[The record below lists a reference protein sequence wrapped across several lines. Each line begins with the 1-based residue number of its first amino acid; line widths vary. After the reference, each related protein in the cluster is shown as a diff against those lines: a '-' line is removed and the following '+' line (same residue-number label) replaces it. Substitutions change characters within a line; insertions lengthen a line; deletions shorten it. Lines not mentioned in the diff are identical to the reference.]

1 MRTHWMICLAAA
13 ALLAVSAC
21 SRAPETPQTEQ
32 TESAALPAVPEES
45 APANQLA
52 PPPGGPPS
60 APARSQ
66 AARPA
71 SRTPAGSQAAVPGGA
86 PARSVTPTA
95 PAAPPPPP
103 PVTVEAGTRL
113 VVRTTNTLSTKD
125 MKSGETFVATLEE
138 DLQEGGRLIAR
149 KGANVQ
155 GRIVES
161 DPGGRVKGVASLT
174 LQLTGLEL
182 ANGKH
187 IDIVTGTVS
196 RDAPKSTKK
205 DALKLGVA
213 TGVGAAI
220 GAIAGGGRGAA
231 IGAGAGAA
239 GGTGVVMATRGDPAT
254 VPAESV
260 LTFTLRTPFTVQ

>member
-1 MRTHWMICLAAA
+1 
-13 ALLAVSAC
+13 
-21 SRAPETPQTEQ
+21 
-32 TESAALPAVPEES
+32 
-45 APANQLA
+45 
-52 PPPGGPPS
+52 
-60 APARSQ
+60 
-66 AARPA
+66 
-71 SRTPAGSQAAVPGGA
+71 
-86 PARSVTPTA
+86 
-95 PAAPPPPP
+95 
-103 PVTVEAGTRL
+103 
-113 VVRTTNTLSTKD
+113 

-138 DLQEGGRLIAR
+138 DLHEGGRLIAK

-196 RDAPKSTKK
+196 REAPKSTKK
-205 DALKLGVA
+205 DALKVGVA

-239 GGTGVVMATRGDPAT
+239 GGTGAVMATRGDPAT